1 MHPIERLRWIARTD
15 DEPATT
21 IAGEA
26 AWTLGELGSE
36 DPAAVLTA
44 SRRLVERQPTCG
56 PLWWVCA
63 HLVASADP
71 FETARRLSAE
81 LYSDPVPDRLADSLA
96 ASFTSSDLLAA
107 TSPVDVLQQA
117 LHRRGRYRLRLLA
130 GARALRRDLHLVGS
144 VADEVTGF
152 EPGEVDEALEGAS
165 VLLVEPELASPEGL
179 LVEEALG
186 QVIEVAH
193 HRHVPVWALL
203 GTGRVLPLTL
213 ATRARELAGDRVRL
227 LAPRL
232 VAVAVDETGAGDVA
246 RALASSSCPPGAEL
260 TRGAA

>member
-15 DEPATT
+15 DEPATS

-26 AWTLGELGSE
+26 AWTLGELGSK

-63 HLVASADP
+63 HLVASVDP

-81 LYSDPVPDRLADSLA
+81 LYSDPVPARVADSLA
-96 ASFTSSDLLAA
+96 ASFTSSDLLGA

-117 LHRRGRYRLRLLA
+117 LARRGRYRLRLLA
-130 GARALRRDLHLVGS
+130 EPRALRRDLHLVGS

-152 EPGEVDEALEGAS
+152 EPDEADEALAAAS
-165 VLLVEPELASPEGL
+165 VLLVEPELASPDGL
-179 LVEEALG
+179 LVAEPYAQVVEA
-186 QVIEVAH
+186 AH
-193 HRHVPVWALL
+193 RRHVPVWALL
-203 GTGRVLPLTL
+203 GTGRVLPAALGE
-213 ATRARELAGDRVRL
+213 RARALAGDRVRL

-232 VAVAVDETGAGDVA
+232 LAVAVDETGDGDVA
-246 RALASSSCPPGAEL
+246 RALSTPSCPPGTEL
-260 TRGAA
+260 TRGAP